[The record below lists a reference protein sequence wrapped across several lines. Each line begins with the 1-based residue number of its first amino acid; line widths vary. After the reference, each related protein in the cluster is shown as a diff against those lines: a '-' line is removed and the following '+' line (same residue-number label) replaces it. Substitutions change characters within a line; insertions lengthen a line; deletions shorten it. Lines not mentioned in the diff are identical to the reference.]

1 MKEPETIE
9 EFKRAIDFLRLG
21 IENELLRRK
30 IGDMIDDVGDYRL
43 LLTRPK
49 PDNLEE

>member
-21 IENELLRRK
+21 IENELLRRQM
-30 IGDMIDDVGDYRL
+30 GDMLNDHIQE
-43 LLTRPK
+43 
-49 PDNLEE
+49 LEKTPIIKIQK